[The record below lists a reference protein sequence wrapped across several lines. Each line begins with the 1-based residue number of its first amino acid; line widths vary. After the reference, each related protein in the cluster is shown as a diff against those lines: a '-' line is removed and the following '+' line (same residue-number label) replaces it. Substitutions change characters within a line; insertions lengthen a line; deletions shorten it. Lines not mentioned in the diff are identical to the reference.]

1 MNSTPAT
8 VLVQASELGE
18 IATHLLVAA
27 GLPTGDAASASEAI
41 VAADLRGVDT
51 HGVRFVPIYVRCVRK
66 GLINPTPS
74 ITIEQCG
81 PTLLRADGDNGEG
94 HVVARRVLDRAIEVA
109 NEHGA
114 CTALVRDTNH
124 VGMLAYYVERAAEHG
139 LVAHAVT
146 NGEPWMA
153 PWGGID
159 RVLSTNP
166 MAWAF
171 PTAARPTVVL
181 DMATSVVAMSKV
193 VIAAKDGERIPLG
206 WALDRNGVPT
216 DDPEEVMSHGS
227 ILPLGDYKGSG
238 LSLVVDL
245 MAGVLSGGLFST
257 DLRDLG
263 EDRPQG
269 VCCFFSLLDPARFLD
284 AADFRSRVDEDI
296 DRVKAVRTV
305 EGVSRVLVPGE
316 LEAETRKR
324 RLREGI
330 PVPVDEAQRLNDTAR
345 ELGQPELFDLTK
357 ALEDKGA
364 NNGGAGA

>member
-1 MNSTPAT
+1 MSSARASVVVPASTLAEFAKD
-8 VLVQASELGE
+8 LF
-18 IATHLLVAA
+18 VAA
-27 GLPTGDAASASEAI
+27 GMPAGDAESAGEAI
-41 VAADLRGVDT
+41 VAANLRGVDT
-51 HGVRFVPIYVRCVRK
+51 HGIRFVPLYIRCIRK
-66 GLINPTPS
+66 ELINPTPS
-74 ITIEQCG
+74 ITIDQRG

-94 HVVARRVLDRAIEVA
+94 HVVTRHVLDRGIEVA
-109 NEHGA
+109 KEHGA
-114 CTALVRDTNH
+114 CTALIRATNH

-171 PTAARPTVVL
+171 PTASRPPIVL
-181 DMATSVVAMSKV
+181 DMATSVVAMSNV
-193 VIAAKDGERIPLG
+193 VIAAKEGERIPLG
-206 WALDRNGVPT
+206 WALDRDGKPT
-216 DDPEEVMSHGS
+216 DDPAEVMSHGS

-257 DLRDLG
+257 NLRDLD

-269 VCCFFSLLDPARFLD
+269 VCCFLSLIDPARFLD
-284 AADFRSRVDEDI
+284 AADFRNRVDEDI
-296 DRVKAVRTV
+296 DRVKASRTV

-316 LEAETRKR
+316 LEAETRER
-324 RLREGI
+324 RMREGI
-330 PVPVDEAQRLNDTAR
+330 PVPVNEAQLLNDAAR
-345 ELGQPELFDLTK
+345 EFGRPEFFDLSQ
-357 ALEDKGA
+357 ASEDKGA
-364 NNGGAGA
+364 RGDG